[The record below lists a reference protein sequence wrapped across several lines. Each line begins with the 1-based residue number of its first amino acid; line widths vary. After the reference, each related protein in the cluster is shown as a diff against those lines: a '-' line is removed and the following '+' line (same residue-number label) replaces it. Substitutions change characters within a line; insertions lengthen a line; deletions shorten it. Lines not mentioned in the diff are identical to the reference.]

1 MPMRGVSWGQHS
13 LTMTRLFHALLW
25 LLVPLLLA
33 LPLLAAARGRLG
45 PLYQRYLHEPR
56 RERMFLSSA
65 AFYLTFA
72 LTRVVTNAIRAGVG
86 PFRDLAAGGVHV
98 HHLVWGIL
106 LLLGV
111 GYLWVHQIGAGG
123 PGESRTLSRL
133 TAVLYGIGAA
143 LTLDEFALWLRLRDV
158 YWAREGRESVDAVL
172 LFGALLSAGL
182 WGRPFFRALVRER
195 GRLGGRR

>member
-1 MPMRGVSWGQHS
+1 
-13 LTMTRLFHALLW
+13 MTRLFLALLW
-25 LLVPLLLA
+25 LLVPLVLA
-33 LPLLAAARGRLG
+33 LALLTAARGRLG

-56 RERMFLSSA
+56 RERMFLASA

-72 LTRVVTNAIRAGVG
+72 LTRAITHAIRAGVG
-86 PFRDLAAGGVHV
+86 PFHDMAAGGVHV

-111 GYLWVHQIGAGG
+111 GYLWLHQIGAGW
-123 PGESRTLSRL
+123 PGEARRLSRL

-182 WGRPFFRALVRER
+182 WGGPFFRALVHE
-195 GRLGGRR
+195 LGHLRRRR